1 LKINDDACDYV
12 GGAMVVAAMD
22 DDDVHDRGNV
32 STNESLLNFRMFFFS
47 KKNQKMQKL
56 QFSFQVNIFSCFYFS
71 TFV

>member
-32 STNESLLNFRMFFFS
+32 STNESLLNFRMFFFKN
-47 KKNQKMQKL
+47 KK
-56 QFSFQVNIFSCFYFS
+56 
-71 TFV
+71 

>member
-1 LKINDDACDYV
+1 MKINDDACDYV

-47 KKNQKMQKL
+47 KKNKKCKNYN
-56 QFSFQVNIFSCFYFS
+56 FFFKWIYFHVFIFQ
-71 TFV
+71 